1 MCGRERTPRYAKGR
15 ARPQSVRARR
25 GGDAF
30 GDTLRDD
37 VTRPDDYDEVPYED
51 RPVAETHPDRL
62 HRVARAAGLPIAPP
76 ERARILE
83 LGCAHAVNLLPIAAA
98 LPGARVLGIDRSA
111 RQIERARHDV
121 AAVGLTNLEVRCAD
135 VMDLDLGGERFD
147 YVIVHGVL
155 SWVPDAVRDRVLSLC
170 ATVLDAAGV
179 AYVSYNAM
187 PGWAVGDG
195 VRRTLRELVGDG
207 PATERVAEA
216 RAALAWLR
224 GASPDPEVVEAVLLD
239 QELAEL
245 EHRTDAYLLH
255 EYLVPDGR
263 AYWLREFVALAEQ
276 AGLAYVDD
284 VARVGLDDAERQVLE
299 DRVAA
304 RTSDPI
310 ARAQLFDVLAH
321 RRFRASVL
329 AHADAPRVADR
340 RPHGRSRVPAVASI
354 PARPCVS
361 VLARFEA
368 EHRGF
373 VTTPEHACAPVDPFV
388 ACVVARLDGTR
399 TEGDLVA
406 ALTDDLRSGRL
417 RADAPLAA
425 IEPALPRLIHGAL
438 ERLRA
443 EGLLLP
449 P

>member
-1 MCGRERTPRYAKGR
+1 M
-15 ARPQSVRARR
+15 
-25 GGDAF
+25 
-30 GDTLRDD
+30 
-37 VTRPDDYDEVPYED
+37 TRPDEYDAVPYED
-51 RPVAETHPDRL
+51 RPVAESHPDRL
-62 HRVARAAGLPIAPP
+62 HRVARGAGIPIAAP

-83 LGCAHAVNLLPIAAA
+83 LGCAHAVNLMPIAAA
-98 LPGARVLGIDRSA
+98 LPDARVLGIDRSA

-121 AAVGLTNLEVRCAD
+121 DAVGLGNLEVRCAD

-147 YVIVHGVL
+147 YVIAHGL
-155 SWVPDAVRDRVLSLC
+155 FSWVPDAVRDRVLSLC
-170 ATVLDAAGV
+170 ATVLDTAGV

-187 PGWAVGDG
+187 PGWAVGEG

-207 PATERVAEA
+207 SATERVAEA

-224 GASPDPEVVEAVLLD
+224 GSNPDPEVVEAVLLD

-245 EHRTDAYLLH
+245 ERRTDAYLLH

-263 AYWLREFVALAEQ
+263 AYWLRDFVALAEH

-284 VARVGLDDAERQVLE
+284 VAPVGLDDAERQLLE
-299 DRVAA
+299 QRVAA

-310 ARAQLFDVLAH
+310 ARAQLFDVLVH

-329 AHADAPRVADR
+329 ARADAPRVADR
-340 RPHGRSRVPAVASI
+340 QPHARQRMPAVPSV
-354 PARPCVS
+354 PTRPRVS

-388 ACVVARLDGTR
+388 ARVIARLDGTH
-399 TEGDLVA
+399 TEAELVA
-406 ALTDDLRSGRL
+406 AVTEDLRDGRL
-417 RADAPLAA
+417 RADAPLSA
-425 IEPALPRLIHGAL
+425 IEPALPRLVRGAL
-438 ERLRA
+438 ERLQSV
-443 EGLLLP
+443 GLLLP

>member
-1 MCGRERTPRYAKGR
+1 M
-15 ARPQSVRARR
+15 
-25 GGDAF
+25 
-30 GDTLRDD
+30 
-37 VTRPDDYDEVPYED
+37 TRPDEYDAVPYED
-51 RPVAETHPDRL
+51 RPVAESHPDRL
-62 HRVARAAGLPIAPP
+62 HRVARVAGIPAAPP

-83 LGCAHAVNLLPIAAA
+83 LGCAHAVNLMPIAAA

-135 VMDLDLGGERFD
+135 VMDLELGGERFD
-147 YVIVHGVL
+147 YVIAHGL
-155 SWVPDAVRDRVLSLC
+155 FSWVPDAVRDRVLSLC

-187 PGWAVGDG
+187 PGWAVGEG

-207 PATERVAEA
+207 TATERVAEA

-224 GASPDPEVVEAVLLD
+224 GSNPDPQVVEAVLLD

-263 AYWLREFVALAEQ
+263 AYWLRDFVALAEH

-284 VARVGLDDAERQVLE
+284 VAPVGLDDAERQRLE
-299 DRVAA
+299 ERVAA

-310 ARAQLFDVLAH
+310 ARAQLFDVLVH

-329 AHADAPRVADR
+329 ARADAPRVADR
-340 RPHGRSRVPAVASI
+340 QPHARQRMPAVPSI
-354 PARPCVS
+354 PMRPRVS

-388 ACVVARLDGTR
+388 ARVMARLDGNH
-399 TEGDLVA
+399 TEAELVA
-406 ALTDDLRSGRL
+406 ALTEDLRDGRL
-417 RADAPLAA
+417 RADAPLSA
-425 IEPALPRLIHGAL
+425 IEPALPRLVRGAL
-438 ERLRA
+438 ERLQSV
-443 EGLLLP
+443 GLLLP